1 MMVSLVIVVIFI
13 AMFTTS
19 LTIYG
24 MNGESLNGKIIGIN
38 KYSSD
43 IVWIK
48 TENSVAVGQS
58 KFFFKELFSPDLSL
72 FKTKKKNT
80 TQ

>member
-19 LTIYG
+19 LTIYAI
-24 MNGESLNGKIIGIN
+24 NGESLNEKIIGIN
-38 KYSSD
+38 KYSTD

-48 TENSVAVGQS
+48 TENAVAVG
-58 KFFFKELFSPDLSL
+58 ELSF
-72 FKTKKKNT
+72 
-80 TQ
+80 

>member
-48 TENSVAVGQS
+48 TENSVAVGQ
-58 KFFFKELFSPDLSL
+58 
-72 FKTKKKNT
+72 
-80 TQ
+80 